1 MIRAVL
7 VLLVLLL
14 PVPSLAQ
21 LQMADAGRVTYG
33 HHHIRVSDLDAHKR
47 FWIDGL
53 GGTLKTVGEA
63 NREIVAFPNVL
74 VFFTEQPPSG
84 GSRGTVV
91 NHVGFETQDI
101 VAAVRHLQ
109 TMGYTMISRE
119 ELPAV
124 YEVTDGIARRPGGNT
139 IAFVQGPDDIKVE
152 LIENT
157 EIPHP
162 IQLHHVHWST
172 HEGEAM
178 QAWYGEMFGAVP
190 GTRIGQP
197 AADLPGINLTWAPTT
212 APQLPTRGRVI
223 DHIGFEVENLEAFCR
238 ELEAKGVVFDTAYRE
253 VPALGIAVAFLTDP
267 WGTYIELTEGL
278 DQVE

>member
-1 MIRAVL
+1 MFRAVP
-7 VLLVLLL
+7 VLLLLLL
-14 PVPSLAQ
+14 PVPALAQ

-53 GGTLKTVGEA
+53 GGSLKRVGEA

-74 VFFTEQPPSG
+74 VFFTEQPPTG

-91 NHVGFETQDI
+91 NHVGFETRDI

-109 TMGYTMISRE
+109 DMGYTMISRE

-124 YEVTDGIARRPGGNT
+124 YEVTDGIARRAGGNT

-157 EIPHP
+157 AIPHP

-172 HEGEAM
+172 HDGAAM

-197 AADLPGINLTWAPTT
+197 AADLPGINLTWAPTV
-212 APQLPTRGRVI
+212 APQLPTQGRVI

-238 ELEAKGVVFDTAYRE
+238 ELERKGVVFDSPYRE

-267 WGTYIELTEGL
+267 WGTFIELTEGL
-278 DQVE
+278 DRIE